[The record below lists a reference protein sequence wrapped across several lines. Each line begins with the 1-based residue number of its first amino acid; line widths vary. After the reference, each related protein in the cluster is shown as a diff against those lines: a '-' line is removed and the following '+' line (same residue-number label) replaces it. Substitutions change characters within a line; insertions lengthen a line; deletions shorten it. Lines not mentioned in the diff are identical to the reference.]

1 MLKQNVQMIGW
12 LLLVI
17 SVESFALYYL
27 QKAASEK
34 DKRYLIITMLIYG
47 IPVSLL
53 LYKLLE
59 FRKIGTVN
67 FFWNIGSSLVGFT
80 IGILWFGEKLIN
92 LQLIGVLLGFL
103 GLGLVMIGESSTQT
117 KNIIK

>member
-1 MLKQNVQMIGW
+1 MNNANLQIIGW
-12 LLLVI
+12 LLLLI
-17 SVESFALYYL
+17 SVESFALYYV

-34 DKRYLIITMLIYG
+34 NKKYLIVTMLVYG

-59 FRKIGTVN
+59 FRKIGSVN
-67 FFWNIGSSLVGFT
+67 FFWNIGSSLIGFT

-103 GLGLVMIGESSTQT
+103 GLGLVLLGGNQQT
-117 KNIIK
+117 SKKIQ